1 MFEFIRAHQ
10 LNLML
15 ILCGGCAVIDL
26 LLIFTRFLSKS
37 RKAILM
43 LMVTMAFFL
52 LWFDRMA
59 YIYAGDPGRTGYIM
73 VRVSNFVVFFLT
85 SGLVLGLNLYV
96 SDWLT
101 HEGKLESIPI
111 ALQITA
117 WASGLG
123 MCLAVYSAFTNLYY
137 YFDEM
142 NRYHRGNGFLI
153 SYIIPLIC
161 PFVQFFVASRY
172 RKAFGRL
179 IYTSIV
185 LYVFVPVIC
194 GITQVFTYGISIVN
208 MSMVAVSISMYIFMY
223 LDMND
228 KIRHAHEIEIRSMQV
243 ETDRMQRLF
252 DQTATAFVSAVEK
265 KDEYTKGNAIR
276 IAQYARK
283 IAERAGMSKEE
294 AEKVYYAALLHDVG
308 LIGISDEA
316 IKNETD
322 AENGTAE
329 EMMQKPLIG
338 EEILSS
344 ITEYPYLMQGARF
357 CRERFDGSGYP
368 EGLKGEEI
376 PEIARIIAVADDYVS
391 MTTGK
396 RYRDGFPKFVAREMF
411 IKGSGEKYDPVFA
424 NIMVKIIDSESN
436 EETTGDERVFE
447 TGISCSNYRENITT
461 GIPVKSEV
469 KKISFTGRSTAAADQ
484 FGEPSIVLFD
494 STDGRPHKDAKSIE
508 GFHYLEYGE
517 IWFDKHSVTTA
528 ARCIEETAT
537 GDVTHSRDGDL
548 RYEIIAGRYEDHLKL
563 VLKSPDYAKEVIVA
577 LPSPSKEA
585 YIGITGENFSISD
598 ISIELTGD
606 IIGSEDIR
614 RIAPT
619 LNYIDHLES
628 DIRNVQI
635 DRWMSDSTDGV
646 EVTGKLW
653 IAFHT
658 MSLPGAELIWHCP
671 YIVLFYSDDGRVGGP
686 GYREYNMI
694 KLNGEDQ
701 GDKEFAKNSFVM
713 KKGRAFPG
721 WDKWKEI
728 NKEGMEVEVY
738 LEKKGSSVTLKT
750 DNLGIAIENTTTV
763 TDDKHKVYVALSGDQ
778 VALTDIRIN

>member
-15 ILCGGCAVIDL
+15 ILCGGCAVIDF

-37 RKAILM
+37 RKTILM

-59 YIYAGDPGRTGYIM
+59 YIYAGDLSRTGYIM
-73 VRVSNFVVFFLT
+73 VRVSNFIVFFLT
-85 SGLVLGLNLYV
+85 PGLALGLNLYI

-101 HEGKLESIPI
+101 HEGKLDSIPVVLRI
-111 ALQITA
+111 ISWT
-117 WASGLG
+117 SVIG
-123 MCLAVYSAFTNLYY
+123 MCLAVYSAFTDLYY
-137 YFDEM
+137 YFDET
-142 NRYHRGNGFLI
+142 NHYHRGNGFLI
-153 SYIIPLIC
+153 AYIIPVIC
-161 PFVQFFVASRY
+161 PLMQFFVARKY
-172 RKAFGRL
+172 RKTFGNL
-179 IYTSIV
+179 IYISIV

-223 LDMND
+223 LDMNE
-228 KIRHAHEIEIRSMQV
+228 KIKHAHEIEIRSMQV

-276 IAQYARK
+276 TAQYARK
-283 IAERAGMSKEE
+283 IAERAGMSREE
-294 AEKVYYAALLHDVG
+294 TEKAYYAALLHDVG

-322 AENGTAE
+322 YENGMSD
-329 EMMQKPLIG
+329 EMKQKPLIG

-344 ITEYPYLMQGARF
+344 ITEYPYLMQVARYS
-357 CRERFDGSGYP
+357 RERFDGSGYP

-376 PEIARIIAVADDYVS
+376 PKIARIIAVADDYVS
-391 MTTGK
+391 MTTRK
-396 RYRDGFPKFVAREMF
+396 RYRDELPKFVAREMF
-411 IKGSGEKYDPVFA
+411 LKESGEKYDSVFA
-424 NIMVKIIDSESN
+424 DIMVKIIDSESN
-436 EETTGDERVFE
+436 EDTKRDDRIFE
-447 TGISCSNYRENITT
+447 TGILCRDYREHIST
-461 GIPVKSEV
+461 GIPVESKV
-469 KKISFTGRSTAAADQ
+469 KKISFVGRSTATAER

-494 STDGRPHKDAKSIE
+494 SSDGRTHKDAKSIE

-517 IWFDKHSVTTA
+517 IWFDEHSTTTA
-528 ARCIEETAT
+528 ARCIEENRTDGVT
-537 GDVTHSRDGDL
+537 YSGDGVL

-563 VLKSPDYAKEVIVA
+563 VMRTHEYSKEVIVA
-577 LPSPSKEA
+577 LPSQSNEA
-585 YIGITGENFSISD
+585 YIGITGENFCISD
-598 ISIELTGD
+598 ISVEQTGD
-606 IIGSEDIR
+606 IIESGDIR

-619 LNYIDHLES
+619 LSYIDHLES

-635 DRWMSDSTDGV
+635 DRWMSDSTEGV

-658 MSLPGAELIWHCP
+658 MSLPGANLIWHCP
-671 YIVLFYSDDGRVGGP
+671 YIVLFYSDDGRIGGP
-686 GYREYNMI
+686 GYREYNII

-701 GDKEFAKNSFVM
+701 GDEEFAKNSFVM
-713 KKGRAFPG
+713 KKGLSFPG

-728 NKEGMEVEVY
+728 NKEGLEVEVY
-738 LEKKGSSVTLKT
+738 LEKKGDCVMFRT
-750 DNLGIAIENTTTV
+750 DNLGIAIENMTTV
-763 TDDKHKVYVALSGDQ
+763 MDDKHKVYVALSGDQ